1 MIRRL
6 RACISRAFQ
15 WHDDAEPARE
25 HGRPSSRL
33 SPAAG
38 APVTRMTFGV
48 TAKLLW
54 CWGSRVRREY
64 VVRVRIL
71 SLISALSILWTAI
84 PAQAQ
89 QSTEIPY
96 LGYMSPGDIP
106 RYDNAF
112 LQGLERQGYI
122 LPGEIRRYDDAFWH
136 GLVKRGSFS
145 GKKIRIEV
153 RASVD
158 RFPERV
164 PALAAELVNLDVDVL
179 FVSTPPEA
187 LAARDA
193 VKRANKTIPIVFGPH
208 PDPVGAGLV
217 ASLARPGAS
226 ITGLVLSAPELEAKR
241 LEVFVE
247 TFPRLSR
254 IAYLHEGTFYP
265 PAMSLKAKQAV
276 QAAARTMGL
285 QLEVFEVYRPEE
297 LEGVLSQIARTRA
310 EAIMLSGGPLLLTA
324 RRPTVEFVAKRRLPA
339 MYSEALFV
347 EAGGLMF
354 YGNPYADWYGHA
366 ASVVAKILKGTK
378 AIDIPVEQPRDFKLL
393 INLST
398 AKTLGITIPQSV
410 LLRAEA
416 VDTLER

>member
-1 MIRRL
+1 M
-6 RACISRAFQ
+6 
-15 WHDDAEPARE
+15 
-25 HGRPSSRL
+25 
-33 SPAAG
+33 
-38 APVTRMTFGV
+38 
-48 TAKLLW
+48 K
-54 CWGSRVRREY
+54 
-64 VVRVRIL
+64 VRIFT
-71 SLISALSILWTAI
+71 LISALSVLWTAI

-89 QSTEIPY
+89 QSAKIPY

-112 LQGLERQGYI
+112 LQGLEKQGYI

-136 GLVKRGSFS
+136 GLVKRGSFG

-164 PALAAELVNLDVDVL
+164 PALAAELVDLDVDVL
-179 FVSTPPEA
+179 FASTPPEA

-217 ASLARPGAS
+217 ASLARPGAG

-247 TFPRLSR
+247 TFPRLTR
-254 IAYLHEGTFYP
+254 VAYLHEGTFYP
-265 PAMSLKAKQAV
+265 PAMSLRAKEVV

-297 LEGVLSQIARTRA
+297 LEAAFSQIARTRA
-310 EAIMLSGGPLLLTA
+310 EGIMSMGGPLLLAA
-324 RRPTVEFVAKRRLPA
+324 RRPTVDFVAKRRLPA

-366 ASVVAKILKGTK
+366 ASMVAKILKGTK
-378 AIDIPVEQPRDFKLL
+378 ATDIPVEQPTDFKLL

-398 AKTLGITIPQSV
+398 AKALGVTIPRSV

-416 VDTLER
+416 VDTVER